1 MLLQLILWRGGGGE
15 LVRLGIEHQ
24 MTLDTWEFAMEHH
37 DHALE
42 WS

>member
-1 MLLQLILWRGGGGE
+1 MLQQLILWRGGGGG
-15 LVRLGIEHQ
+15 LVRSGIEHE
-24 MTLDTWEFAMEHH
+24 MTLDTWEHP